1 MAGCVSKENIY
12 KIIAEALLY
21 KIISVYLKLRI
32 NECIG
37 KAFIVSGKLYLIVQ
51 SLFSIQ

>member
-21 KIISVYLKLRI
+21 KIISVYLKLRV

-37 KAFIVSGKLYLIVQ
+37 KAFIVSWKLYLIVQ
-51 SLFSIQ
+51 ALFGIQ